1 MKIFDITLPITKTL
15 VVWPGEKGLRV
26 TTVRAFPKD
35 PVHVSDLAIGAH
47 TGTHLD
53 APMHFL
59 PKGKPL
65 EKVPLDNLVGLCRV
79 LKLPVKSYQSKVVE
93 FRDLKPF
100 KIKKGE
106 RLIFNLGNG
115 ARLLKK
121 EFDQDYVAIGNDA
134 ARFLAAQKT
143 KLVGVDYL
151 SVERR
156 GNPGH
161 PVHVSLLSAGTAIVE
176 GLNLQGVKPGTYTLV
191 CLPLSMVG
199 VEASPVRAILLA

>member
-1 MKIFDITLPITKTL
+1 MKIIDISLPITESL
-15 VVWPGEKGLRV
+15 VVWPGEQGLRV
-26 TTVRAFPKD
+26 TTVRAFPQD

-47 TGTHLD
+47 TGTHVD

-59 PKGKPL
+59 PNGKPL
-65 EKVPLDNLVGLCRV
+65 EKVPLDNLVGPCRV
-79 LKLPVKSYQSKVVE
+79 LNVQEGRRKKEEVKLE
-93 FRDLKPF
+93 DLKPF
-100 KIKKGE
+100 NIKKGE
-106 RLIFNLGNG
+106 RLLFNLGNG

-121 EFDQDYVAIGNDA
+121 EFDQNYIAIGNDA

-161 PVHVSLLSAGTAIVE
+161 PVHVSLLKAGTAIVE
-176 GLNLQGVKPGTYTLV
+176 GLNLRNVKPGNYTLV
-191 CLPLSMVG
+191 CLPLRMVG
-199 VEASPVRAILLA
+199 VEASPVRAILMK